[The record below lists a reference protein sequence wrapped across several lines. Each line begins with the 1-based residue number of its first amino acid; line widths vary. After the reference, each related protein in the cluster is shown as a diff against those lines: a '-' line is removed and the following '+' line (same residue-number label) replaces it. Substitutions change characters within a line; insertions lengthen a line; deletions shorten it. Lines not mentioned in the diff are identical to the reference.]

1 MQYLVFA
8 TDFDG
13 TLSHDGTVS
22 IETLDA
28 LKRLADSGRKI
39 VLVTGREMNSLKN
52 TFPTLNYFHWIV
64 AENGGV
70 IFDTSSGIEIVLG
83 DPPST
88 SLVDELYK
96 RGVRGISVG
105 KCIVAT
111 WSPFENVVLDSI
123 RDLGLE
129 LNVVFNKGAVMVL
142 PPDINKS
149 TGLQRVLHEMGLS
162 VHNTVGVGDAENDH
176 AFLKVC
182 ELSAATGNALP
193 SLKAAVDLV
202 LKKDHGAG
210 VVELIDRLLDDDLQ
224 SCKTTSNECLIIGT
238 GENGPVFLPVFGN
251 PMVICGASGSG
262 KSTLANRIADV
273 LTENAY
279 QFCLV
284 DPEGDFE
291 SFAGAI
297 VLGGPNS
304 VPQLDEVMHALEQPT
319 SNVVVCLTGISIPD
333 RPEFFLKLFGNLNQL
348 RARTGRPHWL
358 ILDEAHHL
366 MPVDWQPPAE
376 LLPAAWRNVVLIT
389 VNAASLPRAVLDR
402 VSLLT
407 IVGSEAN
414 ETLQAFGVATN
425 QSVPRL
431 PSPPLATGEV
441 WQWTVGNL
449 ASPIR
454 FMATKSTR
462 EHTRHRRK
470 YAEGQ
475 LAPEKSF
482 YFRGPDGNLNL
493 RAQNLILFCQI
504 AEGIDDETWLYH
516 LKRNDYAC
524 WFRDCINDD
533 DLAAEAESAASGDI
547 STAIASKTQILE
559 AIQRNYVLL
568 STSRITVPG
577 AM

>member
-8 TDFDG
+8 TDFDE

-22 IETLDA
+22 VETLDA

-39 VLVTGREMNSLKN
+39 VLVTGREMNSLKT

-70 IFDTSSGIEIVLG
+70 IFDTSSGLEIVLG

-88 SLVDELYK
+88 SLVDELHK
-96 RGVRGISVG
+96 RGVQGISVG
-105 KCIVAT
+105 KCVVAT
-111 WSPFENVVLDSI
+111 WSPFENIVLDSI

-224 SCKTTSNECLIIGT
+224 SCKTTSNECLMIGT
-238 GENGPVFLPVFGN
+238 GENGPVFLPVFAN

-304 VPQLDEVMHALEQPT
+304 APQLDEVMHALEQPT

-333 RPEFFLKLFGNLNQL
+333 RPEFFLKLLGNLNQL

-407 IVGSEAN
+407 IVGSDAN
-414 ETLQAFGVATN
+414 GTLQACGAATKK
-425 QSVPRL
+425 SVPGL
-431 PSPPLATGEV
+431 PTPPLATGEV
-441 WQWTVGNL
+441 WQWNVGNS

-454 FMATKSTR
+454 FMAIKSTR
-462 EHTRHRRK
+462 EQTRHRRK

-482 YFRGPDGNLNL
+482 YFRGPDGSLNL

-516 LKRNDYAC
+516 LKRNDFAR

-533 DLAAEAESAASGDI
+533 DLAAQAESAASGDLSI
-547 STAIASKTQILE
+547 AIASKTQILE
-559 AIQRNYVLL
+559 AIQRNYILL
-568 STSRITVPG
+568 STSRISVPG

>member
-13 TLSHDGTVS
+13 TLSHDGTVAVET
-22 IETLDA
+22 IEA

-39 VLVTGREMNSLKN
+39 VLVTGREMDSLKN

-70 IFDTSSGIEIVLG
+70 IFKPSSGAEIVLG
-83 DPPST
+83 DPPPIA
-88 SLVDELYK
+88 LVNELHK

-105 KCIVAT
+105 KCVLAT
-111 WSPFENVVLDSI
+111 WSPFENIVLDSI

-142 PPDINKS
+142 PPDINKAN
-149 TGLQRVLHEMGLS
+149 GLLRVLHEMGLS

-182 ELSAATGNALP
+182 ELSAATANALP
-193 SLKAAVDLV
+193 ALKAAVDLV

-210 VVELIDRLLDDDLQ
+210 VVELIDLLLDDDLR
-224 SCKTTSNECLIIGT
+224 SCDTKRNECLMIGT

-291 SFAGAI
+291 SFAGAL

-304 VPQLDEVMHALEQPT
+304 APQLEEVMHALEQPT
-319 SNVVVCLTGISIPD
+319 SNVVVCLTGIAIPD
-333 RPEFFLKLFGNLNQL
+333 RPEFFLKLLGNLNQL

-358 ILDEAHHL
+358 ILDEAHHC

-376 LLPAAWRNVVLIT
+376 LLPATWSNVVLIT

-402 VSLLT
+402 VSVLT
-407 IVGSEAN
+407 IVGSGAN
-414 ETLQAFGVATN
+414 ETLEAFGAATN
-425 QSVPRL
+425 QSMPRL
-431 PSPPLATGEV
+431 PVPPLATGEV
-441 WQWTVGNL
+441 WQWIVGN
-449 ASPIR
+449 SSPPIR
-454 FMATKSTR
+454 FMAIQSAR

-482 YFRGPDGNLNL
+482 YFRGPEGNLNL

-504 AEGIDDETWLYH
+504 AEGIDDDTWLYH
-516 LKRNDYAC
+516 LKRNDFAR
-524 WFRDCINDD
+524 WFRDCIKDD

-547 STAIASKTQILE
+547 STATASKTQILE
-559 AIQRNYVLL
+559 SIRHNYVLL
-568 STSRITVPG
+568 SSSRISVPG

>member
-1 MQYLVFA
+1 MQYHVFA

-13 TLSHDGTVS
+13 TLSHDGIVS
-22 IETLDA
+22 EETIDA

-39 VLVTGREMNSLKN
+39 VLVTGREMHSLKS

-70 IFDTSSGIEIVLG
+70 IFDTSSGNEIVLG
-83 DPPST
+83 DAPPKSF
-88 SLVDELYK
+88 VDELVK
-96 RGVRGISVG
+96 RGVNGISVG
-105 KCIVAT
+105 QCVVAT
-111 WSPFENVVLDSI
+111 WTPYENIVLDTI

-142 PPDINKS
+142 PPEINKA
-149 TGLQRVLHEMGLS
+149 TGLQRVLMELGLS

-182 ELSAATGNALP
+182 EFSAATANALP
-193 SLKAAVDLV
+193 SLKASVDLV

-210 VVELIDRLLDDDLQ
+210 VVELIDLVLEDDLW
-224 SCKTTSNECLIIGT
+224 SCKTPKKEGLAIGVS
-238 GENGPVFLPVFGN
+238 ENGPVLLPTYGDL
-251 PMVICGASGSG
+251 MMICGASGGG
-262 KSTLANRIADV
+262 KSTLANKIADV
-273 LTENAY
+273 LTENVY

-291 SFAGAI
+291 SLPGAI

-304 VPQLDEVMHALEQPT
+304 APQLGEIMHALEQPR
-319 SNVVVCLTGISIPD
+319 SNVVVCLTGVSIPD
-333 RPEFFLKLFGNLNQL
+333 RPEFFLRLLGGINQL
-348 RARTGRPHWL
+348 RARSGRPHWL

-366 MPVDWQPPAE
+366 MPVDWEPPAE
-376 LLPAAWRNVVLIT
+376 LLPAGWSNVIAIT
-389 VNAASLPRAVLDR
+389 VSPDLLPLTVLNR
-402 VSLLT
+402 VSIVT
-407 IVGSEAN
+407 IVGADAN
-414 ETLQAFGVATN
+414 ETLKAFGAATN
-425 QSVPRL
+425 KTVPVL
-431 PSPPLATGEV
+431 PTPDLTAGEV
-441 WQWTVGNL
+441 WQWDLVSIL
-449 ASPIR
+449 PIR
-454 FMATKSTR
+454 FKALKSTR

-482 YFRGPDGNLNL
+482 YFTGPEGKLNL

-504 AEGIDDETWLYH
+504 VEGIDDETWFYH
-516 LKRNDYAC
+516 LQRNDFAH

-533 DLAAEAESAASGDI
+533 KLADVAELAAMNSDLNSVA
-547 STAIASKTQILE
+547 TKTQIQD
-559 AIQRNYVLL
+559 AIHRNYILL
-568 STSRITVPG
+568 SSSKISVPG